1 MSLCVRL
8 CVCLCECLCLWLQS
22 ACNGECT
29 LTCVCVCVCVR
40 ACVCVSACL
49 PACVLACVGLSV
61 IAPTPYKC
69 VYIGLLHTLHVCMFM
84 CLCAYE
90 DYITDKLNRSLSPLS
105 FSPLSLPPSLSLPLS
120 PSLSGGPAMQS
131 SEEAVVSGK
140 CSTATPPLS

>member
-1 MSLCVRL
+1 
-8 CVCLCECLCLWLQS
+8 VC
-22 ACNGECT
+22 A
-29 LTCVCVCVCVR
+29 R
-40 ACVCVSACL
+40 ARVCVSACL

-105 FSPLSLPPSLSLPLS
+105 FSPLSQ
-120 PSLSGGPAMQS
+120 ADRQCK
-131 SEEAVVSGK
+131 AVKKRLCPESVLRQLRLCHDRDPHHRGR
-140 CSTATPPLS
+140 